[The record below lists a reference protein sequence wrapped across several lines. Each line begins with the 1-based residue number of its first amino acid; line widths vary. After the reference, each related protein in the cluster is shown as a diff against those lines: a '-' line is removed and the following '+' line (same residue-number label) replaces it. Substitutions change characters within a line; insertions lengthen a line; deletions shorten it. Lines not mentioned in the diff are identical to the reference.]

1 MNAIYSLDK
10 NLIAPDIAFNRP
22 KSVVNSNINPYNNA
36 SGGTS
41 DIIPAGFKELS
52 KEKTLAKLG
61 FNIDKNLSFANPVKF
76 IKDKDDKDKDKD
88 KNRDR
93 REEQENN
100 IVTITESSRTTILRP
115 TVITEEDEE

>member
-1 MNAIYSLDK
+1 MNAIYTLDK
-10 NLIAPDIAFNRP
+10 NLIAPDIAFSRP

-61 FNIDKNLSFANPVKF
+61 FNIDKNLSFADPTKF
-76 IKDKDDKDKDKD
+76 IVKKKDEKDKDNKDK
-88 KNRDR
+88 
-93 REEQENN
+93 REEREERT
-100 IVTITESSRTTILRP
+100 ISITESTILRP
-115 TVITEEDEE
+115 TIITEENEE